1 MAEAAA
7 KLFQSLEASRRPSQP
22 PSTQTLK
29 THHLLSKGGKL
40 PFDSI
45 KLSLIGKVIYLW
57 I

>member
-1 MAEAAA
+1 MAKATA

-22 PSTQTLK
+22 PSIKVLK
-29 THHLLSKGGKL
+29 TYHLLSKGGKL

-45 KLSLIGKVIYLW
+45 KLGLIGKVIYLW